1 LNALGRLIAVSN
13 RIPKPNERYSAGG
26 LSVAV
31 RNALERQGGIWL
43 GWSGEVSG
51 DCDAD
56 PKVSEVRW
64 NNVDYVTIDLSQ
76 RDHDEYYNGFA
87 NRALWPLF
95 HHRPGLTEFA
105 RRDMAG
111 YYRVNQT
118 FARTLAPML
127 RHDDVIW
134 VHDYH
139 LIPLASELRSL
150 GVRNRIGFFLHIP
163 WPAPE
168 LLVILPNHA
177 RLAANLAC
185 YDLVGFQTKQF
196 LDNFLAYMR
205 DEMGIETD
213 SHGRLEA
220 FGRATQVG
228 VFPISIDTEE
238 FIRFAREPL
247 SATSRRLEKS
257 LEGKML
263 ALSVDRLDY
272 SKGIPQRIEA
282 FGRFLELY
290 PDYRHQFYALQIAPT
305 TREQIPEYA
314 EINRE
319 VAETAGRING
329 KFGDIDWAPIRYVNR
344 SIARQAL
351 AGLYRCARLGVVT
364 PLRDGMNLVAKEFVA
379 AQNEDNPGVLV
390 LSRFAGAARELRG
403 AIMVNPYDT
412 DGMAHAFKA
421 AFDMPLEERI
431 SRIKPMIHYLKEH
444 NVHRWC
450 SEFLDALAG
459 QRTMAHMPSVA

>member
-1 LNALGRLIAVSN
+1 MGRLIAVSN

-31 RNALERQGGIWL
+31 RNALEHQGGIWL
-43 GWSGEVSG
+43 GWSGEVSESSDG
-51 DCDAD
+51 D
-56 PKVSEVRW
+56 PKVSDIRW
-64 NNVDYVTIDLSQ
+64 NNVDYITIDLSQ

-127 RHDDVIW
+127 RHDDIIW

-139 LIPLASELRSL
+139 LIPLASELRAL
-150 GVRNRIGFFLHIP
+150 GVKNRIGFFLHIP

-185 YDLVGFQTKQF
+185 YDLVGFQTRQF
-196 LDNFLAYMR
+196 LDNFLGYMR
-205 DEMGIETD
+205 EEMGIESD
-213 SHGRLEA
+213 RFGRIEA

-238 FIRFAREPL
+238 FIRFAKEPL
-247 SATSRRLEKS
+247 APISRRLEKS

-290 PDYRHQFYALQIAPT
+290 PNYRHQFYALQIAPT

-319 VAETAGRING
+319 VAEVAGRVNG

-344 SIARQAL
+344 SIARHAL
-351 AGLYRCARLGVVT
+351 AGLYRCARVGVVT

-379 AQNEDNPGVLV
+379 AQNEENPGVLV
-390 LSRFAGAARELRG
+390 LSRFAGSARELRG

-444 NVHRWC
+444 DVHRWC
-450 SEFLDALAG
+450 TEYLDALAS
-459 QRTMAHMPSVA
+459 QRSLAQMPSVA

>member
-1 LNALGRLIAVSN
+1 MGRLIAVSN

-31 RNALERQGGIWL
+31 RNALERQGGLWL
-43 GWSGEVSG
+43 GWSGEVSELNDG
-51 DCDAD
+51 L
-56 PKVSEVRW
+56 PKTSEVRW
-64 NNVDYVTIDLSQ
+64 NNVDYVTIDLTQ

-127 RHDDVIW
+127 KHDDIIW

-139 LIPLASELRSL
+139 LIPLASELRAL
-150 GVRNRIGFFLHIP
+150 GVKNRIGFFLHIP

-185 YDLVGFQTKQF
+185 YDLIGFQTKQF
-196 LDNFLAYMR
+196 LDNFLYYLR
-205 DEMGIETD
+205 EEMGVESDASGKI
-213 SHGRLEA
+213 EA
-220 FGRATQVG
+220 FGRVCQTG

-247 SATSRRLEKS
+247 SATNRRLEKS

-305 TREQIPEYA
+305 TREMIPEYG

-319 VAETAGRING
+319 VAEVAGRVNG

-344 SIARQAL
+344 SIARAAL
-351 AGLYRCARLGVVT
+351 AGLYRSARMGVVT

-379 AQNEDNPGVLV
+379 AQNEENPGVLV

-431 SRIKPMIHYLKEH
+431 SRIKPMIRYLREH

-450 SEFLDALAG
+450 IEYLDALAG
-459 QRTMAHMPSVA
+459 QPAVTHMPSVA

>member
-1 LNALGRLIAVSN
+1 LGRLIAVSN

-31 RNALERQGGIWL
+31 KNALERQGGLWL
-43 GWSGEVSG
+43 GWSGEVSELEEG
-51 DCDAD
+51 L

-64 NNVDYVTIDLSQ
+64 NNVDYVTIDLTQ

-127 RHDDVIW
+127 KPDDVIW

-139 LIPLASELRSL
+139 LIPLASELRAL
-150 GVRNRIGFFLHIP
+150 GVKNRIGFFLHIP

-185 YDLVGFQTKQF
+185 YDLIGFQTKQF
-196 LDNFLAYMR
+196 LDNFLAYLR
-205 DEMGIETD
+205 EEMGVETD
-213 SHGRLEA
+213 GGGKIEA
-220 FGRATQVG
+220 FGRVSQAG

-247 SATSRRLEKS
+247 SATNRRLEKS

-319 VAETAGRING
+319 VAEVAGRVNG

-344 SIARQAL
+344 SIARAAL
-351 AGLYRCARLGVVT
+351 AGLYRSSRIGVVT

-379 AQNEDNPGVLV
+379 AQDEENPGVLV

-421 AFDMPLEERI
+421 AFDMPLEERV
-431 SRIKPMIHYLKEH
+431 SRIKPMIRYLKEH

-450 SEFLDALAG
+450 AEYLDALAG
-459 QRTMAHMPSVA
+459 ETAQAPLPSVA

>member
-1 LNALGRLIAVSN
+1 MGRLIAISN

-26 LSVAV
+26 LAVAV

-43 GWSGEVSG
+43 GWSGEVSESSDG
-51 DCDAD
+51 T
-56 PKVSEVRW
+56 PKISEVRW
-64 NNVDYVTIDLSQ
+64 NNVDYVTIDLTQ

-127 RHDDVIW
+127 KPDDLIW

-139 LIPLASELRSL
+139 LIPLASELRAL
-150 GVRNRIGFFLHIP
+150 GVKNRIGFFLHIP

-185 YDLVGFQTKQF
+185 YDLIGFQTRQF
-196 LDNFLAYMR
+196 LDNFLAYLR
-205 DEMGIETD
+205 DEMGIESD
-213 SHGRLEA
+213 GHGRIEA
-220 FGRATQVG
+220 FGRSCQVG

-247 SATSRRLEKS
+247 SPTNRRLEKS

-319 VAETAGRING
+319 VAEAAGRVNG

-344 SIARQAL
+344 SIARAAL
-351 AGLYRCARLGVVT
+351 AGLYRCARLGIVT

-390 LSRFAGAARELRG
+390 LSRFAGSARELRG

-421 AFDMPLEERI
+421 AFDMPLDERI
-431 SRIKPMIHYLKEH
+431 SRIKPMIRYLKEH

-450 SEFLDALAG
+450 SEYLDALAK
-459 QRTMAHMPSVA
+459 QPVKAHMPSVA

>member
-1 LNALGRLIAVSN
+1 MGRLIAVSN

-43 GWSGEVSG
+43 GWSGETSESSDG
-51 DCDAD
+51 E
-56 PKVSEVRW
+56 PKISEVRW
-64 NNVDYVTIDLSQ
+64 NNVDYVTIDLTQ

-118 FARTLAPML
+118 FARVLAPML

-139 LIPLASELRSL
+139 LIPLASELRAL
-150 GVRNRIGFFLHIP
+150 GVKNRIGFFLHIP

-185 YDLVGFQTKQF
+185 YDLVGFQTRQF
-196 LDNFLAYMR
+196 LDNFLHYMKE
-205 DEMGIETD
+205 EMGIESD
-213 SHGRLEA
+213 PCGRLDA
-220 FGRATQVG
+220 FGRTTQVG

-247 SATSRRLEKS
+247 SSTSRRLEKS

-290 PDYRHQFYALQIAPT
+290 PDYRHHFYALQIAPT

-319 VAETAGRING
+319 VAEVAGRVNG
-329 KFGDIDWAPIRYVNR
+329 KFGDIDWAPIRYVNK
-344 SIARQAL
+344 SIARAAL
-351 AGLYRCARLGVVT
+351 AGLYRSARIGVVT

-379 AQNEDNPGVLV
+379 AQNEENPGVLV

-431 SRIKPMIHYLKEH
+431 SRIKPMIHYLREH

-450 SEFLDALAG
+450 TEYLDALAG
-459 QRTMAHMPSVA
+459 QRAMASMPSVA

>member
-1 LNALGRLIAVSN
+1 MGRLIAVSN

-31 RNALERQGGIWL
+31 KNALERQGGLWL
-43 GWSGEVSG
+43 GWSGEVSESTDG
-51 DCDAD
+51 T

-64 NNVDYVTIDLSQ
+64 NNVDYVTIDLTQ

-127 RHDDVIW
+127 QPDDVIW

-139 LIPLASELRSL
+139 LIPLASELRAL
-150 GVRNRIGFFLHIP
+150 GVKNRIGFFLHIP

-185 YDLVGFQTKQF
+185 YDLIGFQTRQF
-196 LDNFLAYMR
+196 LDNFLAYLR
-205 DEMGIETD
+205 EEMGVECSSD
-213 SHGRLEA
+213 GRIEA
-220 FGRATQVG
+220 FGRVSQAG

-247 SATSRRLEKS
+247 SATNRRLEKS
-257 LEGKML
+257 LEGKRL

-319 VAETAGRING
+319 VAEVAGRVNG

-344 SIARQAL
+344 SIARSAL
-351 AGLYRCARLGVVT
+351 AGLYRSARIGVVT

-379 AQNEDNPGVLV
+379 AQNEDDPGVLV

-421 AFDMPLEERI
+421 AFDMPLEERV
-431 SRIKPMIHYLKEH
+431 SRIKPMIRYLKEH

-450 SEFLDALAG
+450 TEFLDALAD
-459 QRTMAHMPSVA
+459 QEKLAHMPSVA

>member
-1 LNALGRLIAVSN
+1 LGRLIAVSN

-31 RNALERQGGIWL
+31 KNALERQGGLWL
-43 GWSGEVSG
+43 GWSGEVSELAEG
-51 DCDAD
+51 L

-64 NNVDYVTIDLSQ
+64 NNVDYVTIDLTQ

-127 RHDDVIW
+127 KPDDVIW

-139 LIPLASELRSL
+139 LIPLASELRAL
-150 GVRNRIGFFLHIP
+150 GVKHRIGFFLHIP

-185 YDLVGFQTKQF
+185 YDLIGFQTKQF
-196 LDNFLAYMR
+196 LDNFLAYLR
-205 DEMGIETD
+205 EEMGVETD
-213 SHGRLEA
+213 GCGKIEA
-220 FGRATQVG
+220 FGRVSQAG

-247 SATSRRLEKS
+247 SATNRRLEKS

-319 VAETAGRING
+319 VAEVAGRVNG

-344 SIARQAL
+344 SIARAAL
-351 AGLYRCARLGVVT
+351 AGLYRSSRIGVVT

-379 AQNEDNPGVLV
+379 AQNEEDPGVLV

-421 AFDMPLEERI
+421 AFDMPLEERV
-431 SRIKPMIHYLKEH
+431 SRIKPMIRYLKEH

-450 SEFLDALAG
+450 TEYLQALEGETAV
-459 QRTMAHMPSVA
+459 TKITSVA

>member
-1 LNALGRLIAVSN
+1 MGRLIAVSN

-31 RNALERQGGIWL
+31 KNALERQGGLWL
-43 GWSGEVSG
+43 GWSGEVSELAEG
-51 DCDAD
+51 L

-64 NNVDYVTIDLSQ
+64 NNVDYVTIDLTQ

-127 RHDDVIW
+127 KPDDVIW

-139 LIPLASELRSL
+139 LIPLASELRAL
-150 GVRNRIGFFLHIP
+150 GVKNRIGFFLHIP

-185 YDLVGFQTKQF
+185 YDLIGFQTKQF
-196 LDNFLAYMR
+196 LDNFLAYLR
-205 DEMGIETD
+205 EEMGVETD
-213 SHGRLEA
+213 GCGKIEA
-220 FGRATQVG
+220 FGRVSQAG

-247 SATSRRLEKS
+247 SATNRRLEKS

-319 VAETAGRING
+319 VAEVAGRVNG

-344 SIARQAL
+344 SIARAAL
-351 AGLYRCARLGVVT
+351 AGLYRSSRIGVVT

-379 AQNEDNPGVLV
+379 AQNEEDPGVLV

-421 AFDMPLEERI
+421 AFDMPLEERV
-431 SRIKPMIHYLKEH
+431 SRIKPMIRYLKEH

-450 SEFLDALAG
+450 TEYLQALEGETAV
-459 QRTMAHMPSVA
+459 TKITSVA

>member
-1 LNALGRLIAVSN
+1 V
-13 RIPKPNERYSAGG
+13 AG
-26 LSVAV
+26 A
-31 RNALERQGGIWL
+31 
-43 GWSGEVSG
+43 
-51 DCDAD
+51 
-56 PKVSEVRW
+56 
-64 NNVDYVTIDLSQ
+64 
-76 RDHDEYYNGFA
+76 
-87 NRALWPLF
+87 RA
-95 HHRPGLTEFA
+95 
-105 RRDMAG
+105 AG
-111 YYRVNQT
+111 
-118 FARTLAPML
+118 
-127 RHDDVIW
+127 H
-134 VHDYH
+134 
-139 LIPLASELRSL
+139 
-150 GVRNRIGFFLHIP
+150 
-163 WPAPE
+163 PAQSC
-168 LLVILPNHA
+168 

-196 LDNFLAYMR
+196 QDNFLAYMR
-205 DEMGIETD
+205 EEMGIESD
-213 SHGRLEA
+213 PCGRIEA
-220 FGRATQVG
+220 FGRSTQVG
-228 VFPISIDTEE
+228 VFPISIDTDE
-238 FIRFAREPL
+238 FIRFAKEPL
-247 SATSRRLEKS
+247 APTSRRLEKS

-290 PDYRHQFYALQIAPT
+290 PDFRHQFYALQIAPT

-319 VAETAGRING
+319 VAEVAGRVNG

-344 SIARQAL
+344 SIARAAL
-351 AGLYRCARLGVVT
+351 AGLYRCARVGVVT

-379 AQNEDNPGVLV
+379 AQNEENPGVLV

-450 SEFLDALAG
+450 REYLDALAG
-459 QRTMAHMPSVA
+459 QRAMAQMPSVA